1 MLLRSGKLA
10 AAVLAALSAWLLNDA
25 LRSPRYSVRV
35 VEAWGTQALTTD
47 DVTALANVRDQ
58 PIWYVETEEVAAR
71 IAQSPY
77 VEHAE
82 ARIIL
87 PDRLEV
93 TVKERKPEVQWMH
106 DGTAFAVT
114 WDGLVVDHA
123 GRKLAA
129 TTALSETAGL
139 SATDALSATAAITP
153 SMPLTTTEGVAPPAI
168 AAPTDSFAGAV
179 TVVDTTPN
187 RPLKIGDRV
196 DADALE
202 LARRVILRAPAE
214 LPAPIT
220 RVEWDAGLGIS
231 LIVGEGRQV
240 VLGKSDDL
248 DRKLATLRF
257 LLHDNTSFSYL
268 DLRPTTPYYKP

>member
-10 AAVLAALSAWLLNDA
+10 AAVLVAVSGWLLNDA

-35 VEAWGTQALTTD
+35 VEAWGTQALTTEE
-47 DVTALANVRDQ
+47 VTALANVQ
-58 PIWYVETEEVAAR
+58 ATPIWYVKTDEVAAR

-77 VEHAE
+77 VEQAK
-82 ARIIL
+82 ARVIL

-93 TVKERKPEVQWMH
+93 TVKERKPEVQWLH
-106 DGTAFAVT
+106 DGIAFAVT

-123 GRKLAA
+123 GRKPA
-129 TTALSETAGL
+129 TAALSETAEL
-139 SATDALSATAAITP
+139 SATGSLSDTNAITP
-153 SMPLTTTEGVAPPAI
+153 TTPLSPTDGVAPPP
-168 AAPTDSFAGAV
+168 APPESFAGVV

-202 LARRVILRAPAE
+202 LARRVILRAPSE

-220 RVEWDAGLGIS
+220 RIEWDAGLGIS

-257 LLHDNTSFSYL
+257 LLHDSTPFSYL
-268 DLRPTTPYYKP
+268 DLRPTAPYYKP